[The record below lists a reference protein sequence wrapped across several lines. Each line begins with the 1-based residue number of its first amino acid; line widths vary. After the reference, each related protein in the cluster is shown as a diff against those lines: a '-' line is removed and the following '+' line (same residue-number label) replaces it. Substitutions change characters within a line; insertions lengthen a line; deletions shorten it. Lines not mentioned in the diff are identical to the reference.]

1 MKARFFPRF
10 FFILSQ
16 LKIKV
21 LFLFAFLSCF
31 ALPWLRA
38 ANSLKEVKEISIK
51 EKYDAADINVL
62 NSFFES
68 DSAMKLPGAE
78 RVLTKMQSSALLAKD
93 STNWAFTTLNFG
105 VYFYEK
111 GKYEGSIH
119 HLMEAIRYFE
129 KNRNDT
135 AIANAYNQLARVYYN
150 INQIQRNDIKIDPS
164 NLPQLALRQLD
175 VDKGENFAR
184 QAAAINK
191 RLNRKAELASN
202 YNNLGL
208 IKQEKFELDSAEE
221 YFRKAIALYE
231 SLGQLTKKAYTLNNL
246 GILYEN
252 LFRADL
258 ELNAYQEALSIFE
271 KLGDQQRI
279 AIANI
284 NIAMVHFD
292 GGNNKLA
299 LEYAN
304 KSLAIANR
312 LNDLPVKKDVYFQL
326 SVIYDAMMDCDKEL
340 FFFQRFIQ
348 VKDSLFDIESKRI
361 LEDVNAQYETEK
373 KENQISLLN
382 KEKELDSIIRNSLI
396 AGFALL
402 LILAFVLLRSYRQK
416 QSANLLLT
424 SQNAV
429 IESERKKSDD
439 LLLNILPFETAQ
451 ELKETGTSQARHFDS
466 VTMIFTDFKGFT
478 QLSEKLSPTDLVAE
492 IDYCFKAF
500 DEIADKYHIE
510 KIKTIGDSYMAAGG
524 LPIPRD
530 GHAADSIN
538 AALEIRDF
546 MRDLKQQREKEG
558 KHFFEI
564 RIGIHTGP
572 VVAGIVGTKKFAYDV
587 WGDTVNT
594 ASRMESSGEPGKV
607 NISQAT
613 FEIVKDKFSFEARGM
628 IQAKNKG
635 PVNMY
640 FVERLA

>member
-1 MKARFFPRF
+1 
-10 FFILSQ
+10 
-16 LKIKV
+16 
-21 LFLFAFLSCF
+21 
-31 ALPWLRA
+31 
-38 ANSLKEVKEISIK
+38 
-51 EKYDAADINVL
+51 
-62 NSFFES
+62 
-68 DSAMKLPGAE
+68 MKLPGAE
-78 RVLTKMQSSALLAKD
+78 RVLSKMQLAALKTKD
-93 STNWAFTTLNFG
+93 SINWAFTTLNFG
-105 VYFYEK
+105 VYYYEK

-119 HLMEAIRYFE
+119 QLMQAIKYFE
-129 KNRNDT
+129 KTNNDT
-135 AIANAYNQLARVYYN
+135 AIANAYNQLARVYFN
-150 INQIQRNDIKIDPS
+150 INVIQRNDIKIDPS

-191 RLNRKAELASN
+191 RLNRKVELASN

-208 IKQEKFELDSAEE
+208 IKQEKFELDSAED

-231 SLGQLTKKAYTLNNL
+231 SLGLLTNKAYTLNNL

-258 ELNAYQEALSIFE
+258 ELNAYQEALNIFE
-271 KLGDQQRI
+271 KLEDQQRI
-279 AIANI
+279 AIANL

-292 GGNNKLA
+292 SGNNKLA
-299 LEYAN
+299 LEFAN
-304 KSLAIANR
+304 KSLAIANS

-326 SVIYDAMMDCDKEL
+326 SVIYDAMLDCEKEL

-382 KEKELDSIIRNSLI
+382 KEKELDSLIRNSLI

-492 IDYCFKAF
+492 IDHCFKAF
-500 DEIADKYHIE
+500 DEIADKYDIE

-524 LPIPRD
+524 LPISRD
-530 GHAADSIN
+530 GHAEDSIN
-538 AALEIRDF
+538 AAIEIRDF
-546 MRDLKQQREKEG
+546 MQSLKEQREKEG

-607 NISQAT
+607 NISEAT
-613 FEIVKDKFSFEARGM
+613 YQIVKNKFSFESRGM

-635 PVNMY
+635 PINMY
-640 FVERLA
+640 FAERKA

>member
-1 MKARFFPRF
+1 
-10 FFILSQ
+10 
-16 LKIKV
+16 
-21 LFLFAFLSCF
+21 
-31 ALPWLRA
+31 
-38 ANSLKEVKEISIK
+38 
-51 EKYDAADINVL
+51 
-62 NSFFES
+62 
-68 DSAMKLPGAE
+68 
-78 RVLTKMQSSALLAKD
+78 MQESSARSKD
-93 STNWAFTTLNFG
+93 SSSWAFTTLNLG
-105 VYFYEK
+105 VYYFEK
-111 GKYEGSIH
+111 GKYEGSINQ
-119 HLMEAIRYFE
+119 LMQAIKFFE
-129 KNRNDT
+129 KNQNDT
-135 AIANAYNQLARVYYN
+135 AIANAYNQLARVYYH

-191 RLNRKAELASN
+191 RLNRKMELASN

-231 SLGQLTKKAYTLNNL
+231 SLGQLTNKAYTLNNL

-258 ELNAYQEALSIFE
+258 EIKAYEEALAIFE
-271 KLGDQQRI
+271 KLGDQKRI

-292 GGNNKLA
+292 GGNLKLA
-299 LEYAN
+299 LEYAL
-304 KSLAIANR
+304 KSLEIANR

-326 SVIYDAMMDCDKEL
+326 SVIYDAMVDCEKEL
-340 FFFQRFIQ
+340 FYYQRFIQ

-382 KEKELDSIIRNSLI
+382 KEKELDSIIRNSLM

-402 LILAFVLLRSYRQK
+402 LILAFVLLRNYRQK
-416 QSANLLLT
+416 QKANLLLT
-424 SQNAV
+424 SQNSI
-429 IESERKKSDD
+429 IESERQKSDG

-466 VTMIFTDFKGFT
+466 VTMMFTDFKGFT
-478 QLSEKLSPTDLVAE
+478 QLSEKLTPTDLVAE
-492 IDYCFKAF
+492 IDFCFKAF
-500 DEIADKYHIE
+500 DEIAEKYHIE

-524 LPIPRD
+524 LPIPRE
-530 GHAADSIN
+530 GHAEDTIN

-546 MRDLKQQREKEG
+546 MDKVRIQREKEG

-564 RIGIHTGP
+564 RIGLHSGP
-572 VVAGIVGTKKFAYDV
+572 VVAGIVGIKKFAYDV

-607 NISQAT
+607 NISEAT
-613 FEIVKDKFSFEARGM
+613 YSLVKDKFNFEARGM

-635 PVNMY
+635 PINMY
-640 FVERLA
+640 FVERKG

>member
-1 MKARFFPRF
+1 MPAVNEVDEIK
-10 FFILSQ
+10 
-16 LKIKV
+16 KI
-21 LFLFAFLSCF
+21 A
-31 ALPWLRA
+31 
-38 ANSLKEVKEISIK
+38 LKEN
-51 EKYDAADINVL
+51 YDVSDLQRL
-62 NSFFES
+62 NAFFAS
-68 DSAMKLPGAE
+68 DSGMVLPGSE
-78 RVLTKMQSSALLAKD
+78 RVLSKMQRVALQRKD
-93 STNWAFTTLNFG
+93 SLSWAFTTLNFG
-105 VYFYEK
+105 VYYFEK
-111 GKYEGSIH
+111 GKYEGSINQ
-119 HLMEAIRYFE
+119 LMQSIKFFE
-129 KNRNDT
+129 KNHNDT
-135 AIANAYNQLARVYYN
+135 AMANAYNQLARVYYH
-150 INQIQRNDIKIDPS
+150 INQIQRNDLKIDPN

-191 RLNRKAELASN
+191 RLNRKVELASN

-208 IKQEKFELDSAEE
+208 IKQEKFELDSAED
-221 YFRKAIALYE
+221 YFRKAISLYE
-231 SLGQLTKKAYTLNNL
+231 SLGLLVNKAYTLNNL

-252 LFRADL
+252 LFRPDL
-258 ELNAYQEALSIFE
+258 ELNAYNEALVIFE
-271 KLGDQQRI
+271 KLGDQKRI

-292 GGNNKLA
+292 GGNMKLA
-299 LEYAN
+299 LEYAL
-304 KSLAIANR
+304 KSMAIANR
-312 LNDLPVKKDVYFQL
+312 INNLPVKKDVYFQL
-326 SVIYDAMMDCDKEL
+326 SVIYDAMMDCEKEL
-340 FFFQRFIQ
+340 FYYQRFIQ

-402 LILAFVLLRSYRQK
+402 LILAFVLLRNYRQK
-416 QSANLLLT
+416 QRANLLLT
-424 SQNAV
+424 SQNAI
-429 IESERKKSDD
+429 IESERQKSDE

-466 VTMIFTDFKGFT
+466 VTMVFTDFKGFT
-478 QLSEKLSPTDLVAE
+478 QLSEKLSPTELVAE

-500 DEIADKYHIE
+500 DEIAEKYDIE

-524 LPIPRD
+524 LPIPRE
-530 GHAADSIN
+530 GHAVDAIM

-546 MRDLKQQREKEG
+546 MQELKERREKEG

-572 VVAGIVGTKKFAYDV
+572 VVAGIVGIKKFAYDV

-607 NISQAT
+607 NISEAT
-613 FEIVKDKFSFEARGM
+613 YAMVKNQFSFEPRGM

-640 FVERLA
+640 FVERKG

>member
-1 MKARFFPRF
+1 VEKK
-10 FFILSQ
+10 FI
-16 LKIKV
+16 
-21 LFLFAFLSCF
+21 FLFAVLLGCCF
-31 ALPWLRA
+31 TSLEA
-38 ANSLKEVKEISIK
+38 ANTLNEIKKIAAK
-51 EKYDAADINVL
+51 EKYEASDIRQL
-62 NSFFES
+62 NSFFAS
-68 DSAMKLPGAE
+68 DSAMRLPGAE
-78 RVLTKMQSSALLAKD
+78 RVLSKMQGSALQAKD
-93 STNWAFTTLNFG
+93 SSNWAFSTLNFG

-119 HLMEAIRYFE
+119 HLMEVIRYFE

-231 SLGQLTKKAYTLNNL
+231 SLGLLTKKAYTLNNL

-258 ELNAYQEALSIFE
+258 ELNAYQEALTIFE

-326 SVIYDAMMDCDKEL
+326 SVIYDAMLDCDKEL

-429 IESERKKSDD
+429 IESERKK
-439 LLLNILPFETAQ
+439 I
-451 ELKETGTSQARHFDS
+451 
-466 VTMIFTDFKGFT
+466 
-478 QLSEKLSPTDLVAE
+478 
-492 IDYCFKAF
+492 
-500 DEIADKYHIE
+500 
-510 KIKTIGDSYMAAGG
+510 
-524 LPIPRD
+524 
-530 GHAADSIN
+530 
-538 AALEIRDF
+538 
-546 MRDLKQQREKEG
+546 
-558 KHFFEI
+558 
-564 RIGIHTGP
+564 
-572 VVAGIVGTKKFAYDV
+572 
-587 WGDTVNT
+587 
-594 ASRMESSGEPGKV
+594 
-607 NISQAT
+607 
-613 FEIVKDKFSFEARGM
+613 
-628 IQAKNKG
+628 
-635 PVNMY
+635 
-640 FVERLA
+640 